1 MLSEQKNRKIS
12 RRYGRIEV
20 NMKDEIKEKK
30 KRRMPEI
37 GESVFDIGYLLFDL
51 IAAVLFFT
59 KADGRQLFYL
69 YGTLTLLLG
78 GGDAFHLIPRVDRAL
93 RGSTPSTEKRLG
105 FGLAVSSVTMTVFY
119 ILLMYIWMAT
129 FPGLTVPPILFVLV
143 WGTALLRIILCL
155 FPQNNWLHREGNPRW
170 SFYRNA
176 PFAVTGICLIILY
189 LISGNT
195 GNYGLWK
202 MAPAI
207 IGSFAC
213 YLPVTVWAKKKPMI
227 GMLMIP
233 KTCMYIWMITMGLGL
248 LGKI

>member
-1 MLSEQKNRKIS
+1 M
-12 RRYGRIEV
+12 
-20 NMKDEIKEKK
+20 
-30 KRRMPEI
+30 
-37 GESVFDIGYLLFDL
+37 
-51 IAAVLFFT
+51 
-59 KADGRQLFYL
+59 
-69 YGTLTLLLG
+69 G

-129 FPGLTVPPILFVLV
+129 FPGLTVPPVLFVLV

-176 PFAVTGICLIILY
+176 PFAVTGICLIILN

-233 KTCMYIWMITMGLGL
+233 KTCMYIWMIAMGLGL

>member
-1 MLSEQKNRKIS
+1 
-12 RRYGRIEV
+12 
-20 NMKDEIKEKK
+20 MKTEKKEKNK
-30 KRRMPEI
+30 SRMPAI

-51 IAAVLFFT
+51 VAAILFFT

-78 GGDAFHLIPRVDRAL
+78 GGDAFHLIPRVDRTL
-93 RGSTPSTEKRLG
+93 RGSTASTEKRLG

-119 ILLMYIWMAT
+119 IVLMYIWVAT
-129 FPGLTVPPILFVLV
+129 FPGLTVPPVLFVLV

-189 LISGNT
+189 LISGNI

-248 LGKI
+248 LGKV